1 MKKILFSTS
10 ELTELENLEIL
21 GGYDPQD
28 LTQNGCTN
36 NGCTYNACTHGT
48 CNNGNC
54 TQGNCTIQANC
65 STQST
70 FCQIAGKPCSVG

>member
-1 MKKILFSTS
+1 MKKILCSTS

-36 NGCTYNACTHGT
+36 NGCTNNACSHGA
-48 CNNGNC
+48 CSHGNC
-54 TQGNCTIQANC
+54 SQSDC
-65 STQST
+65 STQSS